1 MPAAADSRSVPV
13 RAVDSHAQTDSRGK
27 TLRARCA
34 RVASVFRSKS
44 DSNANSPGTIEN
56 QAAKRACGRAR

>member
-13 RAVDSHAQTDSRGK
+13 SAVGSDAETNSRGE

-34 RVASVFRSKS
+34 RVASVFSSKS
-44 DSNANSPGTIEN
+44 NSNANSPGTIEN